1 METCTVEVGLLK
13 KKPCGHASVTRCQN
27 CEQPLCK
34 DHAVPQT
41 SEAGHKT
48 GKFMCKQC
56 DVAHREF
63 LKSAPP
69 APAPKKAAAAAPAPA
84 PAAQPKPAAPA
95 AKPEEKKPDDGGLD
109 FEPTKK

>member
-13 KKPCGHASVTRCQN
+13 KKPCGHPSVTRCQN

-34 DHAVPQT
+34 DHAVAQT
-41 SEAGHKT
+41 NEAGQKT
-48 GKFMCKQC
+48 GKFMCKLC
-56 DVAHREF
+56 NVAHKAF
-63 LKSAPP
+63 VKNAPP
-69 APAPKKAAAAAPAPA
+69 APAPKKAAAPA

-95 AKPEEKKPDDGGLD
+95 PKAEEKKPDDGGLD